1 MRTAPLL
8 AILCLF
14 SLAAPAAAQIAGR
27 PNYGDVPRVDRIGR
41 ADSRLPGPGI
51 GNDLRDVRGR
61 IDDARDAG
69 RISRGE
75 ARGYRREARAIGALA
90 SRYGADGLSPWEES
104 ELEFRAQALRSA
116 IARPTPPRGSGR

>member
-1 MRTAPLL
+1 MRFAPLL
-8 AILCLF
+8 AILALVPF
-14 SLAAPAAAQIAGR
+14 AAPAAGQIVGR
-27 PNYGDVPRVDRIGR
+27 AVYDDVPRVDRIGR

-51 GNDLRDVRGR
+51 GRDLRDVRGR
-61 IDDARDAG
+61 IDDARESG

-90 SRYGADGLSPWEES
+90 SRYGADGLSPWEER

-116 IARPTPPRGSGR
+116 VARPTARRGR